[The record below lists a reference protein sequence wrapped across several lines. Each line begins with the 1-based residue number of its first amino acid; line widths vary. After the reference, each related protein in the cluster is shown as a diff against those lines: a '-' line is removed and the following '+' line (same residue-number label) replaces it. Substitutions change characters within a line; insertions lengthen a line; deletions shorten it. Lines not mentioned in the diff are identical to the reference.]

1 MIASGNHTLK
11 MRSGVE
17 GSLTQLLL
25 KSIERI
31 RFFDFAALRATSLR
45 ITCGRKI
52 NCNLTFFI
60 GKGRT
65 FYALVTDAYEA
76 FEHFGFFK
84 FLASSEWNYTEGSEQ
99 YGALPFIT
107 GTLMTTLLALI
118 FCIPFSLPVALFVGE
133 YFKGTKMAA
142 VLSTVTDLLAG
153 IPSIIYG
160 LWGFYT
166 LRPII
171 MALNISPQ
179 GSGVLTASLV
189 LAIMI
194 IPYAASLSAEFI
206 KMVPNDLKEGAYSLG
221 ATRAEV
227 IRKVVFPVAGS
238 GIFSSYILA
247 IGRALGE
254 TMTVTMLIGNTNNI
268 PESITST
275 GNSMASIIANQFGEA
290 DDLRLS
296 SLIAIGLILFLITA
310 IINMVGK
317 IMIKRARIV

>member
-1 MIASGNHTLK
+1 MSDKLY
-11 MRSGVE
+11 
-17 GSLTQLLL
+17 
-25 KSIERI
+25 RI
-31 RFFDFAALRATSLR
+31 ILFVAALVMPVV
-45 ITCGRKI
+45 CGGV
-52 NCNLTFFI
+52 L
-60 GKGRT
+60 
-65 FYALVTDAYEA
+65 YALVTDAYEA
-76 FEHFGFFK
+76 FEYFGFLN
-84 FLASSEWNYTEGSEQ
+84 FLTSSEWSYTEGNEQ
-99 YGALPFIT
+99 YGALSFIT

-118 FCIPFSLPVALFVGE
+118 FCIPLSLPVALFVGE
-133 YFKGTKMAA
+133 YFKGTKIAS
-142 VLSTVTDLLAG
+142 VLSTITDLLAG

-166 LRPII
+166 LRPIMI
-171 MALNISPQ
+171 ALNISPQ

-194 IPYAASLSAEFI
+194 VPYAASLSAEFV
-206 KMVPNDLKEGAYSLG
+206 KMVPTDLKESAYSLG
-221 ATRAEV
+221 ATHAEV

-268 PESITST
+268 PDSITST

-290 DDLRLS
+290 DGLRLS

-310 IINMVGK
+310 LINMIGK
-317 IMIKRARIV
+317 AMIKRARIV

>member
-1 MIASGNHTLK
+1 MNDKIYNS
-11 MRSGVE
+11 
-17 GSLTQLLL
+17 LLL
-25 KSIERI
+25 L
-31 RFFDFAALRATSLR
+31 AALVVPLV
-45 ITCGRKI
+45 CGGI
-52 NCNLTFFI
+52 V
-60 GKGRT
+60 
-65 FYALVTDAYEA
+65 YALVTDATEA
-76 FEHFGFFK
+76 FNHFGFLN
-84 FLASSEWNYTEGSEQ
+84 FLTSSEWSYTEGSET
-99 YGALPFIT
+99 YGALPFVV
-107 GTLMTTLLALI
+107 GTLLTTLLALL

-133 YFKGTKMAA
+133 YFRGTKLAA

-166 LRPII
+166 LRPVI
-171 MALNISPQ
+171 MALDISPQ

-227 IRKVVFPVAGS
+227 IRHIVFPFAGS
-238 GIFSSYILA
+238 GIFSAYILA

-268 PESITST
+268 PGSLTAT

-290 DDLRLS
+290 DGLRLS
-296 SLIAIGLILFLITA
+296 SLIAIGLLLFLITA
-310 IINMVGK
+310 FINMVGK
-317 IMIKRARIV
+317 IMIKRARF

>member
-1 MIASGNHTLK
+1 MNDKIF
-11 MRSGVE
+11 
-17 GSLTQLLL
+17 
-25 KSIERI
+25 RI
-31 RFFDFAALRATSLR
+31 ILFIAALSMP
-45 ITCGRKI
+45 IVCG
-52 NCNLTFFI
+52 
-60 GKGRT
+60 GVV
-65 FYALVTDAYEA
+65 YALVTDAYEA
-76 FEHFGFFK
+76 FDHFGFFN
-84 FLASSEWNYTEGSEQ
+84 FLTSSDWSHTPTTESYGS
-99 YGALPFIT
+99 LPFIT
-107 GTLMTTLLALI
+107 GTLMTTLLALL
-118 FCIPFSLPVALFVGE
+118 FCIPFSLPLSLFVGE
-133 YFKGTKMAA
+133 YFKGTKIAE

-171 MALNISPQ
+171 MSLNISPH
-179 GSGVLTASLV
+179 GSGILTASLV

-194 IPYAASLSAEFI
+194 VPYAASLSAEFV

-227 IRKVVFPVAGS
+227 IRSVVFPVAGS

-254 TMTVTMLIGNTNNI
+254 TMTVTMLIGNTNQI
-268 PESITST
+268 PESITAT

-290 DDLRLS
+290 DGLKLS

-310 IINMVGK
+310 LINMVGK
-317 IMIKRARIV
+317 YLIKRARIA

>member
-1 MIASGNHTLK
+1 MNDKLYRGFLFI
-11 MRSGVE
+11 
-17 GSLTQLLL
+17 
-25 KSIERI
+25 
-31 RFFDFAALRATSLR
+31 AALVVPVV
-45 ITCGRKI
+45 CG
-52 NCNLTFFI
+52 
-60 GKGRT
+60 GVV
-65 FYALVTDAYEA
+65 YALVTDAYDA
-76 FEHFGFFK
+76 FEHFGFFG
-84 FLASSEWNYTEGSEQ
+84 FLTSSEWNYTEGAEQ

-107 GTLMTTLLALI
+107 GTLLTTLLALI

-133 YFKGTKMAA
+133 YFKGTRIAA
-142 VLSTVTDLLAG
+142 LLSTVTDLLAG

-166 LRPII
+166 LRPVI
-171 MALNISPQ
+171 MALDISPQ
-179 GSGVLTASLV
+179 GSGILTASLV

-221 ATRAEV
+221 ATRGEV
-227 IRKVVFPVAGS
+227 VRKVVFPVAGS
-238 GIFSSYILA
+238 GIFSSYVLA

-254 TMTVTMLIGNTNNI
+254 TMTVTMLIGNTNDI
-268 PESITST
+268 PQSITST

-310 IINMVGK
+310 AINMAGK
-317 IMIKRARIV
+317 IMIKRARI

>member
-1 MIASGNHTLK
+1 MNDKLYRITLY
-11 MRSGVE
+11 V
-17 GSLTQLLL
+17 
-25 KSIERI
+25 
-31 RFFDFAALRATSLR
+31 AAL
-45 ITCGRKI
+45 IMPIVCG
-52 NCNLTFFI
+52 
-60 GKGRT
+60 GVV
-65 FYALVTDAYEA
+65 YALVTDAYEA
-76 FEHFGFFK
+76 FEHFGFLK
-84 FLASSEWNYTEGSEQ
+84 FLTSSEWSYTEGSEQ

-107 GTLMTTLLALI
+107 GTLMTTLLALV

-133 YFKGTKMAA
+133 YFKGTKVAS

-171 MALNISPQ
+171 MELNISPQ
-179 GSGVLTASLV
+179 GSGILTASLV

-194 IPYAASLSAEFI
+194 VPYAASLSAEFV
-206 KMVPNDLKEGAYSLG
+206 KMVPNELKEGAYSLG

-227 IRKVVFPVAGS
+227 VRNVVFPVAGS
-238 GIFSSYILA
+238 GIFSSYVLA

-254 TMTVTMLIGNTNNI
+254 TMTVTMLIGNTYNI
-268 PESITST
+268 PNSITST

-310 IINMVGK
+310 FINMIGK
-317 IMIKRARIV
+317 IMIKHARIS

>member
-1 MIASGNHTLK
+1 MNDKLYRGFLFI
-11 MRSGVE
+11 
-17 GSLTQLLL
+17 
-25 KSIERI
+25 
-31 RFFDFAALRATSLR
+31 AALVVPVV
-45 ITCGRKI
+45 CG
-52 NCNLTFFI
+52 
-60 GKGRT
+60 GVV
-65 FYALVTDAYEA
+65 YALVTDAYDA
-76 FEHFGFFK
+76 FEHFGFFR
-84 FLASSEWNYTEGSEQ
+84 FLTSSEWNYTEGAEQ

-107 GTLMTTLLALI
+107 GTLLTTLLALI

-133 YFKGTKMAA
+133 YFKGTKVAA
-142 VLSTVTDLLAG
+142 LLSTVTDLLAG

-166 LRPII
+166 LRPVI

-179 GSGVLTASLV
+179 GSGILTASLV

-227 IRKVVFPVAGS
+227 VRKVLFPVAGS
-238 GIFSSYILA
+238 GIFSSYVLA

-254 TMTVTMLIGNTNNI
+254 TMTVTMLIGNTNDI
-268 PESITST
+268 PQSITST

-310 IINMVGK
+310 AINMVGK
-317 IMIKRARIV
+317 IMIKRARI

>member
-1 MIASGNHTLK
+1 MNDKIYRVILF
-11 MRSGVE
+11 
-17 GSLTQLLL
+17 
-25 KSIERI
+25 I
-31 RFFDFAALRATSLR
+31 AALVVPVV
-45 ITCGRKI
+45 CG
-52 NCNLTFFI
+52 
-60 GKGRT
+60 GVA
-65 FYALVTDAYEA
+65 YALVTDAYDA

-84 FLASSEWNYTEGSEQ
+84 FLTSSDWSYTEGAER

-107 GTLMTTLLALI
+107 GTLMTTLMALV

-133 YFKGTKMAA
+133 YFKGTKIAA

-179 GSGVLTASLV
+179 GSGILTASLV

-227 IRKVVFPVAGS
+227 IRKVVFSVAGS
-238 GIFSSYILA
+238 GIFSSYVLA

-268 PESITST
+268 PDSITST

-290 DDLRLS
+290 DGLRLS
-296 SLIAIGLILFLITA
+296 ALIAIGLVLFLITA
-310 IINMVGK
+310 AINMVGK

>member
-1 MIASGNHTLK
+1 MSDKLYK
-11 MRSGVE
+11 V
-17 GSLTQLLL
+17 LL
-25 KSIERI
+25 SV
-31 RFFDFAALRATSLR
+31 AAL
-45 ITCGRKI
+45 IMPVVCG
-52 NCNLTFFI
+52 
-60 GKGRT
+60 GVV
-65 FYALVTDAYEA
+65 YALVTDAYDA
-76 FEHFGFFK
+76 FNHFGFFK
-84 FLASSEWNYTEGSEQ
+84 FLTSSEWNYTPGAEK

-133 YFKGTKMAA
+133 YFKGTKVAS

-166 LRPII
+166 LRPLI

-179 GSGVLTASLV
+179 GSGILTASLV

-194 IPYAASLSAEFI
+194 VPYAASLSAEFI

-221 ATRAEV
+221 ATRSEV
-227 IRKVVFPVAGS
+227 VRKVIFPVAGS

-268 PESITST
+268 PDSITST

-310 IINMVGK
+310 IINLVGK
-317 IMIKRARIV
+317 MLIKRARIS

>member
-1 MIASGNHTLK
+1 MNDKLYRIILFVAAFVMPIVCG
-11 MRSGVE
+11 GV
-17 GSLTQLLL
+17 
-25 KSIERI
+25 I
-31 RFFDFAALRATSLR
+31 
-45 ITCGRKI
+45 
-52 NCNLTFFI
+52 
-60 GKGRT
+60 
-65 FYALVTDAYEA
+65 YALVTDAYDA
-76 FEHFGFFK
+76 FEHFGFLN
-84 FLASSEWNYTEGSEQ
+84 FLTSSEWNYTESAEQ

-107 GTLMTTLLALI
+107 GTLMTTFLALI

-133 YFKGTKMAA
+133 YFKGKKIAS

-171 MALNISPQ
+171 MALDISEQ
-179 GSGVLTASLV
+179 GSGILTASLV

-194 IPYAASLSAEFI
+194 IPYAASLSSEFI

-268 PESITST
+268 PNSITST

-290 DDLRLS
+290 DGLRLS

-310 IINMVGK
+310 AINMVGK
-317 IMIKRARIV
+317 IMIKRARIS

>member
-1 MIASGNHTLK
+1 MNDKLYKI
-11 MRSGVE
+11 
-17 GSLTQLLL
+17 LL
-25 KSIERI
+25 
-31 RFFDFAALRATSLR
+31 FAAAL
-45 ITCGRKI
+45 IMPIVCGSI
-52 NCNLTFFI
+52 V
-60 GKGRT
+60 
-65 FYALVTDAYEA
+65 YALVTDAYDA

-84 FLASSEWNYTEGSEQ
+84 FLTSSQWSYTEGAEQ

-133 YFKGTKMAA
+133 YFKGTRIATI
-142 VLSTVTDLLAG
+142 LSTITDLLAG

-166 LRPII
+166 LRPLI

-179 GSGVLTASLV
+179 GSGILTASLV

-194 IPYAASLSAEFI
+194 VPYAASLSAEFI

-227 IRKVVFPVAGS
+227 IRKVVFPVVGS

-268 PESITST
+268 PDSITST

-296 SLIAIGLILFLITA
+296 SLIAIALILFLITA
-310 IINMVGK
+310 LINLIGK
-317 IMIKRARIV
+317 IMIKRARIA

>member
-1 MIASGNHTLK
+1 MNDKLY
-11 MRSGVE
+11 
-17 GSLTQLLL
+17 
-25 KSIERI
+25 RI
-31 RFFDFAALRATSLR
+31 ILFFAALVMPTV
-45 ITCGRKI
+45 CG
-52 NCNLTFFI
+52 
-60 GKGRT
+60 GVV
-65 FYALVTDAYEA
+65 YALVTDAHDA
-76 FEHFGFFK
+76 FEHFGFLQ
-84 FLASSEWNYTEGSEQ
+84 FLTSSDWSYTEGNEQ

-133 YFKGTKMAA
+133 YFKGTKVAS

-171 MALNISPQ
+171 MSLNISPQ

-227 IRKVVFPVAGS
+227 VRKIIFPVAGS
-238 GIFSSYILA
+238 GFFSSYVLA

-268 PESITST
+268 PDSITST

-290 DDLRLS
+290 DGLRLS

-310 IINMVGK
+310 LINMVGK

>member
-1 MIASGNHTLK
+1 MNDKVYKA
-11 MRSGVE
+11 
-17 GSLTQLLL
+17 LLL
-25 KSIERI
+25 LT
-31 RFFDFAALRATSLR
+31 ALFMPV
-45 ITCGRKI
+45 ICG
-52 NCNLTFFI
+52 
-60 GKGRT
+60 GVV
-65 FYALVTDAYEA
+65 YALVTDAYDA
-76 FEHFGFFK
+76 FEHFGFFR
-84 FLASSEWNYTEGSEQ
+84 FLTSSEWSYTQGAEK

-107 GTLMTTLLALI
+107 GTIMTTLLALI

-133 YFKGTKMAA
+133 YFKGTRLAA
-142 VLSTVTDLLAG
+142 VLGTVTDLLAG

-171 MALNISPQ
+171 MALDISSQ

-194 IPYAASLSAEFI
+194 VPYAASLSAEFI

-227 IRKVVFPVAGS
+227 VRNVIFPVAGS
-238 GIFSSYILA
+238 GIFSSYVLA

-268 PESITST
+268 PDSITST

-296 SLIAIGLILFLITA
+296 SLIAIGLVLFMITA
-310 IINMVGK
+310 VINMAGK
-317 IMIKRARIV
+317 MMIKRARI

>member
-1 MIASGNHTLK
+1 MPIVCG
-11 MRSGVE
+11 GVV
-17 GSLTQLLL
+17 
-25 KSIERI
+25 
-31 RFFDFAALRATSLR
+31 
-45 ITCGRKI
+45 
-52 NCNLTFFI
+52 
-60 GKGRT
+60 
-65 FYALVTDAYEA
+65 YALVTDAYTA
-76 FEHFGFFK
+76 FEHFGFLN
-84 FLASSEWNYTEGSEQ
+84 FLTSSEWDYKAEEEH

-107 GTLMTTLLALI
+107 GTLMTTALALV

-133 YFKGTKMAA
+133 YFKGRKVAS

-166 LRPII
+166 LRPVV

-179 GSGVLTASLV
+179 GSGILTASLV

-194 IPYAASLSAEFI
+194 VPYAASLSAEFI

-227 IRKVVFPVAGS
+227 VRKIVFPVAGS
-238 GIFSSYILA
+238 GIFSSFILA

-268 PESITST
+268 PDSITST

-296 SLIAIGLILFLITA
+296 SLIAIALILFLITA
-310 IINMVGK
+310 IINMIGK
-317 IMIKRARIV
+317 IMIKRARIA